1 MISEVVPAP
10 KVMMFFAL
18 FNTVGKTSGFI
29 GPFISSAIIKRANG
43 NTNAAY
49 WFLLPWVVLA
59 LSCCGS
65 SIPTKPSW
73 TMPSV
78 SYYLSNVSRAKYAD
92 MIRILDL
99 EREAAE
105 YYSAQQREEAKETEM
120 REDQEKS

>member
-1 MISEVVPAP
+1 
-10 KVMMFFAL
+10 
-18 FNTVGKTSGFI
+18 
-29 GPFISSAIIKRANG
+29 
-43 NTNAAY
+43 
-49 WFLLPWVVLA
+49 
-59 LSCCGS
+59 
-65 SIPTKPSW
+65 
-73 TMPSV
+73 MPSV